1 MSGGCWNYQ
10 YMNEENY
17 HLKHIDEIISAL
29 EHAFKH
35 IDEIISALEHA
46 FRAIDWAESGDISR
60 KDAEQVVYDI
70 LLKLGNQL
78 WGESE

>member
-29 EHAFKH
+29 EHAFR
-35 IDEIISALEHA
+35 S
-46 FRAIDWAESGDISR
+46 IDWAESGDISR

-78 WGESE
+78 WSESE

>member
-29 EHAFKH
+29 ER
-35 IDEIISALEHA
+35 A
-46 FRAIDWAESGDISR
+46 FRSIDWAESGDISR

-78 WGESE
+78 WSESE

>member
-17 HLKHIDEIISAL
+17 HL
-29 EHAFKH
+29 KH

>member
-17 HLKHIDEIISAL
+17 HL
-29 EHAFKH
+29 KH

-78 WGESE
+78 WSESE